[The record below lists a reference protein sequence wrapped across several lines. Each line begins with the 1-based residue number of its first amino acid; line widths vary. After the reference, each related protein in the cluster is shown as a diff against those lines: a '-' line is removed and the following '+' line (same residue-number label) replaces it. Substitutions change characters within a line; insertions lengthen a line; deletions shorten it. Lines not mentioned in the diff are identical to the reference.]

1 LACALAGENDNDKE
15 KPVTKTRSISLVAA
29 VAALGLTAMIATLA
43 FSGVVSGAASVPAA
57 ARQNAA
63 PASGTSLA
71 GALFVVSHVDLVPD
85 ALAADKSALQQYAAD
100 SRKDPGALRIELLQ
114 QSDRPNHFTI
124 VSVWA
129 SEKAFN
135 AHLAAAHT
143 RAFRAK
149 IQSGLGSPFD
159 ERLHQLV
166 P

>member
-1 LACALAGENDNDKE
+1 
-15 KPVTKTRSISLVAA
+15 VIKTRSISLLAA
-29 VAALGLTAMIATLA
+29 VAALSLTAV
-43 FSGVVSGAASVPAA
+43 FVGSGVVTGAVSRASAASASAPAQ
-57 ARQNAA
+57 QNAA
-63 PASGTSLA
+63 PASGSALA
-71 GALFVVSHVDLVPD
+71 SAVFVVSHVDLVPD

-114 QSDRPNHFTI
+114 QSDRANHFTI
-124 VSVWA
+124 VSVWT
-129 SEKAFN
+129 SEKAFE

>member
-1 LACALAGENDNDKE
+1 
-15 KPVTKTRSISLVAA
+15 
-29 VAALGLTAMIATLA
+29 VAALSLTVMIATFA
-43 FSGVVSGAASVPAA
+43 ASGAASGTASRAA
-57 ARQNAA
+57 AASAFAPAQQSAA
-63 PASGTSLA
+63 PPSGSSLV

-124 VSVWA
+124 VSVW
-129 SEKAFN
+129 SGVKAFE

-149 IQSGLGSPFD
+149 IQPGLGSPFD